1 MEHISAG
8 EETKMTHYERLLT
21 IKQLQ
26 INSLL
31 EVSQAIN
38 NNFSTSALFRIYEF
52 ILRAQMGIHGLLVF
66 VNNNNNGKWDCVCST
81 GVDASLKDAIDV
93 ERDLFAYKSITIVKN
108 FTNVYIN
115 RFDVLIPV
123 YHKDS
128 PLAFA
133 LIEDLKADDTDTI
146 EEKLKFVQTI
156 TNIVMVAV
164 ENKRLFSNQIQQ
176 EVMKKE
182 LEFAAQMQTMLIP
195 TDLPNDENVEVSS
208 VYLPHH
214 EIGGDYYDFL
224 RLSENDVAFTIG
236 DISGKGI
243 AAALLMAN
251 FQGYLR
257 TQMMETLDL
266 KGFVQQLNDKVSHI
280 TKGEK
285 FITLF
290 LGFFNFETRTL
301 KYVNAGHN
309 PPLLYNQG
317 KIIELETG
325 STLLGMFDDLPF
337 VNVGEVV
344 LDKDA
349 VLINY
354 TDGLIDFENEKGEFF
369 SLERLLAFMESGTR
383 LPMREFNK
391 KLMDYVND
399 FKGEGIFNDDITILS
414 CRFH

>member
-1 MEHISAG
+1 MEPIVTEHD
-8 EETKMTHYERLLT
+8 TKLTHFERLLT

-52 ILRAQMGIHGLLVF
+52 ILRAQMGIHGLLVY
-66 VNNNNNGKWDCVCST
+66 VKNTKWDCVCST
-81 GVDASLKDAIDV
+81 GVDASLKDAISV
-93 ERDLFAYKSITIVKN
+93 ERDLFSFKNITVVKN
-108 FTNVYIN
+108 FTNPYLN
-115 RFDVLIPV
+115 HFDILIPV
-123 YHKDS
+123 YHKDI
-128 PLAFA
+128 PLAYV
-133 LIEDLKADDTDTI
+133 LIDDLKADDSDTI

-182 LEFAAQMQTMLIP
+182 LEFAAQMQAMLIP
-195 TDLPNDENVEVSS
+195 TDLPTDDKIEAAS
-208 VYLPHH
+208 VYMPHH
-214 EIGGDYYDFL
+214 EIGGDYFDFL
-224 RLSENDVAFTIG
+224 RLSEQDVAFTIG

-257 TQMMETLDL
+257 TQMIETLDL
-266 KGFVQQLNDKVSHI
+266 KKFIEQLNDKVSNI

-290 LGFFNFETRTL
+290 LGVFNFETRVL

-309 PPLLYNQG
+309 PSLLFSNG
-317 KIIELETG
+317 KITELENG
-325 STLLGMFDDLPF
+325 CTLLGMFEDLPS
-337 VNVGEVV
+337 VSVGEIK
-344 LDKDA
+344 LEPDA

-354 TDGLIDFENEKGEFF
+354 TDGLIDFENQMGEYF
-369 SLERLLAFMESGTR
+369 SLERLLAFLESNNH
-383 LPMREFNK
+383 LPMAEFNS
-391 KLMDYVND
+391 KLMKYVND
-399 FKGEGIFNDDITILS
+399 FRGDSHFNDDITVLS

>member
-1 MEHISAG
+1 MEQQSAG
-8 EETKMTHYERLLT
+8 YETTLAHYERLLT

-52 ILRAQMGIHGLLVF
+52 ILRAQMGIQGLLVF
-66 VNNNNNGKWDCVCST
+66 VNNNRWECVCSA
-81 GVDASLKDAIDV
+81 GVDAGLKDAISV
-93 ERDLFAYKSITIVKN
+93 ERDLLPYKSITIIRN
-108 FTNVYIN
+108 FTNPYLN
-115 RFDVLIPV
+115 YFDILIPV
-123 YHKDS
+123 YHKDN
-128 PLAFA
+128 PLAYA
-133 LIEDLKADDTDTI
+133 LIHDLRADDTDTI

-164 ENKRLFSNQIQQ
+164 ENKRLFNSQIQQ

-182 LEFAAQMQTMLIP
+182 LEFAAKMQAMLIP
-195 TDLPNDENVEVSS
+195 ADLPDDDKIELSS

-214 EIGGDYYDFL
+214 EIGGDYYDFI
-224 RLSENDVAFTIG
+224 RLSENEVAFTIG

-257 TQMMETLDL
+257 TQMAETLDL
-266 KGFVQQLNDKVSHI
+266 KKFVQQLNNKVNHI

-285 FITLF
+285 YITLF
-290 LGFFNFETRTL
+290 LAVFNFETRIL
-301 KYVNAGHN
+301 RYVNAGHN
-309 PPLLYNQG
+309 PSLLYNKG
-317 KIIELETG
+317 TITELDLG
-325 STLLGMFDDLPF
+325 STLLGMFEDLPF
-337 VNVGEVV
+337 VNVGEVA
-344 LDKDA
+344 LEKDA
-349 VLINY
+349 VIVNY

-369 SLERLLAFMESGTR
+369 SLERLLAFMESGIR
-383 LPMREFNK
+383 LPMKEFNK
-391 KLMDYVND
+391 RLMDYVND
-399 FKGEGIFNDDITILS
+399 FRGASEFNDDITILS

>member
-1 MEHISAG
+1 MESY
-8 EETKMTHYERLLT
+8 TSDVDVKMSHFERLLT

-52 ILRAQMGIHGLLVF
+52 ILRAQMGINGLLVY
-66 VNNNNNGKWDCVCST
+66 VKNSKWDCVCAT
-81 GVDASLKDAIDV
+81 GVNPELKDNINV
-93 ERDLFAYKSITIVKN
+93 ERDLLPYKGITLLRN
-108 FTNVYIN
+108 FTNKN
-115 RFDVLIPV
+115 LNQFDILIPV
-123 YHKDS
+123 YHKDT
-128 PLAFA
+128 PLAYV
-133 LIEDLKADDTDTI
+133 LIDDLKADDTDTI

-182 LEFAAQMQTMLIP
+182 LEFAAQMQSMLIP
-195 TDLPNDENVEVSS
+195 ADLPNDDKIEVAS

-214 EIGGDYYDFL
+214 EIGGDYFDFIKI
-224 RLSENDVAFTIG
+224 SETDVAFTIG

-257 TQMMETLDL
+257 TQMIESNDL
-266 KGFVQQLNDKVSHI
+266 KVFVESLNDKVSTI

-290 LGFFNFETRTL
+290 LGVFNFETRVL
-301 KYVNAGHN
+301 RYVNAGHN
-309 PPLLYNQG
+309 PPLLLNNNA
-317 KIIELETG
+317 ITELETG
-325 STLLGMFDDLPF
+325 CTLLGMFEDLPF
-337 VNVGEVV
+337 INIGEVV
-344 LDKDA
+344 LNKDA

-369 SLERLLAFMESGTR
+369 SLERLMTFFESNHH
-383 LPMREFNK
+383 LPITEFNK
-391 KLMDYVND
+391 RLMDYVND
-399 FKGEGIFNDDITILS
+399 YKGEGSFIDDITVLT